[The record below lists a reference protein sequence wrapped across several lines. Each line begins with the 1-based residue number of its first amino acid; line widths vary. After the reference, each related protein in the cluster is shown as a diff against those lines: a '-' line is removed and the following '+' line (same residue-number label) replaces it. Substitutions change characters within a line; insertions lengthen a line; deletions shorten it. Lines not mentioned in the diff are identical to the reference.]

1 LKEPRQAE
9 RNVGV
14 YIKEEPKKRQEVG
27 GVKLQR
33 GVRRAKKRRVGDPER
48 FSSS

>member
-27 GVKLQR
+27 AAA